1 MTCIG
6 PQQRLPG
13 ATHWT
18 WTAGTPTRVRIR
30 LHYDNPNGPI
40 NTGVTAAVKQLA
52 VHCAGQPVQRATI
65 VMPHSVGP
73 QDSTAAEFDLPK
85 GQLPFHHGPGFNMS
99 ALEHF
104 AQYNGGKGGRDG
116 VLNAATVSALL
127 IAPVA
132 GDAEAT
138 R

>member
-13 ATHWT
+13 ATQWT
-18 WTAGTPTRVRIR
+18 WNAATPTRVRIR

-52 VHCAGQPVQRATI
+52 VQCAGQPVQRATI
-65 VMPHSVGP
+65 VMPHSIGP

-85 GQLPFHHGPGFNMS
+85 GSCRFTLEPGFNMS

-116 VLNAATVSALL
+116 VLNAADVRALL
-127 IAPVA
+127 ISTVA
-132 GDAEAT
+132 GNAEAT